1 MSPCPSLHFRLF
13 HDRFHLLLCHDLIV
27 SPETESL
34 VQRVREVCSCV
45 TGNIARAFDLLEVH
59 PSELAD
65 DVFTGEVAFQSLLK
79 HPVED
84 QRQKAGHE
92 VRLYPLIPAQV
103 DRPCLELAFHDPE
116 AFLNLPALLVDPD
129 DLRRLVSQ
137 ARAHGIEAIVHRFL
151 GDHFLVEAA
160 DCFIRQ
166 LPFRRAVYP
175 GDKALIVILIGMG
188 QHPFA

>member
-1 MSPCPSLHFRLF
+1 MSRCKSLHFRLF
-13 HDRFHLLLCHDLIV
+13 HDRFHLFVCHDLIV
-27 SPETESL
+27 SPKAKCL
-34 VQRVREVCSCV
+34 VQRVRKVCSCI
-45 TGNIARAFDLLEVH
+45 TGNIARAFDLLKVH
-59 PSELAD
+59 ALELAD
-65 DVFTGEVAFQSLLK
+65 DFFAGEVAFQSLLK

-92 VRLYPLIPAQV
+92 VRLDPLIPAQI
-103 DRPCLELAFHDPE
+103 DRPGLELAFHDPE
-116 AFLNLPALLVDPD
+116 AFLNLPAPLVNQD

-137 ARAHGIEAIVHRFL
+137 ARAHGIEAIVHRLL

-166 LPFRRAVYP
+166 LPFRRAVCP
-175 GDKALIVILIGMG
+175 GDKALIVILICMG